1 MDFHVTFSNKPMDTH
16 KFIQIFE
23 QLTSTQHKILRRL
36 LVGETD
42 EQIANSFH
50 IAKSTVRKH
59 VQNICKAFEL
69 QKETDK
75 QSSKRA
81 ELVALFSKYK
91 PELINPNQ
99 ENSNNNNL
107 TVSSANV
114 PKIDWG
120 EAPNSSVFY
129 GRNHELNTLSKFIL
143 DDQCNLVAVLGMGGI
158 GKTTLASKLSQE
170 ICSQFDYIIWRS
182 LREAPKI
189 KDVLAEI
196 IKFISNQQEINLP
209 DSLGGKITRLIHY
222 LKASKC
228 LLILDNVESIM
239 QSGNYVGEYLTG
251 YEGYGD
257 LFTRIGESLHQSCL
271 LITSREKPKEITLLE
286 AISAVSSL
294 QLIGLDISAG
304 QNILAKYGSLSGSE
318 NEWKVVI
325 QAYAGNPQA
334 LKFVAK
340 MIEASLNG
348 NISTFVVNYLNE
360 GQVIFNNIRELLESQ
375 FQRLSELEKSVM
387 YWLAINR
394 EPCSILELQ
403 EDIISLLPQISL
415 LEALASLLRRDFIEK
430 SHGDKFSLQ
439 NVIMEYMTDKLIGEV
454 WQEIKTE
461 NIQLLNS
468 HALIKAQSKD
478 YVREAQIRL
487 ILKPI
492 KEKLLLANRNTLT
505 HLLTKQKQNFY
516 HIPGYFGGNIVNLL
530 CQLFTDFTNYDFS
543 NLAIWQAYLKDT
555 NLHSVNFTH
564 SDLSKSIFAETLS
577 RILTVA
583 FSPNGQILA
592 TGDTNGEISLWLV
605 ATGQKVA
612 NWKAHKDW
620 IRSVVFSPDS
630 TILASGSKD
639 KNIKLW
645 NTNNYQCLQTL
656 KGHTDEV
663 WSVVFSPKELKLASS
678 SNDKTVR
685 IWNLETKERLI
696 LKQHTQQVQSVS
708 FNLDGT
714 KLASGSEDKTI
725 RIWDINN
732 GKCERILEGHT
743 GRVWSVAFH
752 PHNLTLVSSSDDL
765 TIRVWDINNE
775 KCQQI
780 LEGHTGRIWS
790 VAFSPSGNKLAS
802 GSGDETVKIW
812 NTTNWDLLEN
822 LYENNHRVRC
832 VAFSPD
838 ETILVSGCDTQ
849 ILKLWDTNTG
859 KCLRT
864 LRGYT
869 NWVRTVSFSPDGQ
882 KLASGSNDQTIRLWD
897 IHKGECLT
905 TLVGHSSW
913 VRTVSFSPDG
923 QKLVSGSNDQTIR
936 LWDIATG
943 KCLKT
948 LIGHKDWIWWVT
960 FSPDGEVLL
969 SSSDDRTVKIWDANS
984 GECLETWQPLSSWIW
999 SMALSPNGKIL
1010 ATGDDDYQVRLW
1022 DIDSK
1027 QCQHICIGHSLRVQA
1042 LAFSHDGKTLASGG
1056 DDGIVRLWDGNTGQF
1071 LQEFKGHSRAV
1082 RAIAYS
1088 PDDKLLASSSDDKT
1102 IRVWDFT
1109 LRNTVSFIEH
1119 TQGVESVS
1127 FSSQDPVLA
1136 SSSEDETIKIWNL
1149 QTGEC
1154 RKTLKIH
1161 RLYEGM
1167 NINYATGLNQAQKE
1181 TMIAQGASDSNR
1193 N

>member
-1 MDFHVTFSNKPMDTH
+1 MDFYVTFSNKPMDTH

-23 QLTSTQHKILRRL
+23 QLTSTQNKILRKL

-50 IAKSTVRKH
+50 IEKSTVRKH

-69 QKETDK
+69 QKDIDK
-75 QSSKRA
+75 QYSKRA
-81 ELVALFSKYK
+81 KLVALFSKHK
-91 PELINPNQ
+91 PELINPNE
-99 ENSNNNNL
+99 ENSTPKNSTTS
-107 TVSSANV
+107 TVIT

-120 EAPNSSVFY
+120 EAPNISVFY
-129 GRNHELNTLSKFIL
+129 GRNNELNTLSKFIL
-143 DDQCNLVAVLGMGGI
+143 DDQCNLVAVLGMGGM
-158 GKTTLASKLSQE
+158 GKTTLASKLAQE

-189 KDVLAEI
+189 KDILADI
-196 IKFISNQQEINLP
+196 IKFISNQQEIILP
-209 DSLGGKITRLIHY
+209 DTLGGTITRLIHY

-239 QSGNYVGEYLTG
+239 QSGNYVGEYLAD

-257 LFTRIGESLHQSCL
+257 LFTRIGESNHQSCL
-271 LITSREKPKEITLLE
+271 LITSREKPQKITLLE

-294 QLIGLDISAG
+294 QLIGLNISAG
-304 QNILAKYGSLSGSE
+304 QNILAKHGSLFGSE
-318 NEWKVVI
+318 NEWKAVI

-334 LKFVAK
+334 LIFAAVEIK
-340 MIEASLNG
+340 EALNG
-348 NISTFVVNYLNE
+348 NISTFVANYLNK
-360 GQVIFNNIRELLESQ
+360 GQVIFKDIRELLESQ
-375 FQRLSELEKSVM
+375 FQRLSDLEKNVM

-394 EPCSILELQ
+394 EPFSILELQ
-403 EDIISLLPQISL
+403 EDIISSLPQLSL
-415 LEALASLLRRDFIEK
+415 LEALASLLRRQFIEK
-430 SHGDKFSLQ
+430 SNGDKFSLQ
-439 NVIMEYMTDKLIGEV
+439 NVIMEYMTDKLIREV
-454 WQEIKTE
+454 WQEIQTE

-487 ILKPI
+487 ILNPI
-492 KEKLLLANRNTLT
+492 KEKLLLVNRNTLN
-505 HLLTKQKQNFY
+505 HLLIKQKQKFY
-516 HIPGYFGGNIVNLL
+516 RIPGYFGGNIVNLL
-530 CQLFTDFTNYDFS
+530 SQLFTDFTNYDFS
-543 NLAIWQAYLKDT
+543 NLAIWQAYLKDIT
-555 NLHSVNFTH
+555 LHNVNFTH
-564 SDLSKSIFAETLS
+564 SDLSKSVFAETLS

-605 ATGQKVA
+605 TTGQKIA

-620 IRSVVFSPDS
+620 IRSVAFSSDS
-630 TILASGSKD
+630 TVLASGSKD
-639 KNIKLW
+639 KTIKIW

-663 WSVVFSPKELKLASS
+663 WSVIFSPKELKLASG

-685 IWNLETKERLI
+685 IWNLETKEHLI
-696 LKQHTQQVQSVS
+696 LKQHTQQVQSVA
-708 FNLDGT
+708 FNFDGT

-725 RIWDINN
+725 NIWDINN
-732 GKCERILEGHT
+732 GKYEQILEGHT

-752 PHNLTLVSSSDDL
+752 PHNLTLVSSSDDH
-765 TIRVWDINNE
+765 TIRVWDINNG

-780 LEGHTGRIWS
+780 LKGHKGRIWS

-882 KLASGSNDQTIRLWD
+882 KLVSGSNDQTIRLWD

-905 TLVGHSSW
+905 TLTGHSGW

-948 LIGHKDWIWWVT
+948 LIGHEDWIWWVT
-960 FSPDGEVLL
+960 FSPDGGFLL

-999 SMALSPNGKIL
+999 SMVLSPNGKIL

-1027 QCQHICIGHSLRVQA
+1027 QCQHICIGHSLLVQA
-1042 LAFSHDGKTLASGG
+1042 LAFSHNGKTLASGS
-1056 DDGIVRLWDGNTGQF
+1056 DDGMVRLWDVNTGQF
-1071 LQEFKGHSRAV
+1071 LQEFEGHSRAV

-1088 PDDKLLASSSDDKT
+1088 PDDKLLASSSDDQT
-1102 IRVWDFT
+1102 IRVWEIQTQKYHQFQQ
-1109 LRNTVSFIEH
+1109 H
-1119 TQGVESVS
+1119 TQGVESLS
-1127 FSSQDPVLA
+1127 FSPQDPVLA
-1136 SSSEDETIKIWNL
+1136 SSSEDETIKIWDL
-1149 QTGEC
+1149 QRDEC

-1167 NINYATGLNQAQKE
+1167 NITHATGFNQAQQE
-1181 TMIAQGASDSNR
+1181 TMIVLGATR
-1193 N
+1193 GTA

>member
-69 QKETDK
+69 QKDIDK
-75 QSSKRA
+75 QYSKRA
-81 ELVALFSKYK
+81 ELVALFSQYK

-99 ENSNNNNL
+99 KNS
-107 TVSSANV
+107 T
-114 PKIDWG
+114 PKMDWG
-120 EAPNSSVFY
+120 EAPNISIFY
-129 GRNHELNTLSKFIL
+129 GRNNELNTLSQWIIH
-143 DDQCNLVAVLGMGGI
+143 DQCQLVALLGMGGM
-158 GKTTLASKLSQE
+158 GKTALASTLAQE

-182 LREAPKI
+182 LRETPKI
-189 KDVLAEI
+189 ADIITEI
-196 IKFISNQQEINLP
+196 IKFISNQQEIILP
-209 DSLGGKITRLIHY
+209 DTLGGKISRIIHY
-222 LKASKC
+222 LKTSKC
-228 LLILDNVESIM
+228 LLILDNIESIM
-239 QSGNYVGEYLTG
+239 QSDNYVGEYLIG

-271 LITSREKPKEITLLE
+271 MITSREKPKEITLLE
-286 AISAVSSL
+286 AISDVRSL
-294 QLIGLDISAG
+294 QLTGLNTKEG
-304 QNILAKYGSLSGSE
+304 QSIFAKYGSFSGSDD
-318 NEWKVVI
+318 EWKAVI
-325 QAYAGNPQA
+325 QTYNGNPLA
-334 LKFVAK
+334 LKFAAVE
-340 MIEASLNG
+340 IQEALNG
-348 NISTFVVNYLNE
+348 DISNFVITFLNE
-360 GQVIFNNIRELLESQ
+360 GQVIFNNIRKLLESQ
-375 FQRLSELEKSVM
+375 FQRLSNLEKDIM

-394 EPCSILELQ
+394 EPCSTLELQ
-403 EDIISLLPQISL
+403 ADIISSLPQPEL
-415 LEALASLLRRDFIEK
+415 LEALASLRRRTLIEK
-430 SHGDKFSLQ
+430 NNENKFSLQ
-439 NVIMEYMTDKLIGEV
+439 NVVIEYMTDKLIREV
-454 WQEIKTE
+454 CEEIKTE
-461 NIQLLNS
+461 NIKLLNS

-487 ILKPI
+487 ILNPI
-492 KEKLLLANRNTLT
+492 KEKLLLINGGNANYQLT
-505 HLLTKQKQNFY
+505 ALMARQKQNS
-516 HIPGYFGGNIVNLL
+516 HQIPSYFAGNIINLL
-530 CQLFTDFTNYDFS
+530 CQLFTDLTNYDFS

-555 NLHSVNFTH
+555 SLHSVNFSH
-564 SDLSKSIFAETLS
+564 CDLSKSVFAETLS

-605 ATGQKVA
+605 ATGKKLA
-612 NWKAHKDW
+612 NWQAHQNW
-620 IRSVVFSPDS
+620 IRSIAFSPDG

-639 KNIKLW
+639 KTIKLW
-645 NTNNYQCLQTL
+645 NINNYQCLQTL
-656 KGHTDEV
+656 KEHTDEV
-663 WSVVFSPKELKLASS
+663 WSVVFSPKELKLASG
-678 SNDKTVR
+678 SNDKTVK
-685 IWNLETKERLI
+685 IWNLATKECLI
-696 LKQHTQQVQSVS
+696 FQQHTQQVQSVA
-708 FNLDGT
+708 FNFDGT

-725 RIWDINN
+725 RIWDINT
-732 GKCERILEGHT
+732 GKCERVLEKHT

-752 PHNLTLVSSSDDL
+752 PDNLILASSSDDQ
-765 TIRVWDINNE
+765 TIRIWDINNG
-775 KCQQI
+775 KCLHI
-780 LEGHTGRIWS
+780 LKGHSGRIWS
-790 VAFSPSGNKLAS
+790 VTFSPSGNKLAS

-812 NTTNWDLLEN
+812 NTATGDLLAN
-822 LYENNHRVRC
+822 LHDNHHRVRC

-849 ILKLWDTNTG
+849 TLKLWDTNTG

-869 NWVRTVSFSPDGQ
+869 SWVRAVSFSPDGQKLASGSNDKTVRLWDIHTGECLTTLRGHSSWVRTVSFSPDGQ

-897 IHKGECLT
+897 IA
-905 TLVGHSSW
+905 
-913 VRTVSFSPDG
+913 R
-923 QKLVSGSNDQTIR
+923 
-936 LWDIATG
+936 G

-960 FSPDGEVLL
+960 FSPDGEILF

-984 GECLETWQPLSSWIW
+984 GECLKTWQPLSSWIW
-999 SMALSPNGKIL
+999 SIALSPNGKIL

-1022 DIDSK
+1022 DIHTG

-1042 LAFSHDGKTLASGG
+1042 VAFSQDGKTLASGS
-1056 DDGIVRLWDGNTGQF
+1056 DDGMVRLWDVNTGQF

-1088 PDDKLLASSSDDKT
+1088 YDDQLLASSSDDQT
-1102 IRVWDFT
+1102 IKVWDFT
-1109 LRNTVSFIEH
+1109 LRNTISFTEH

-1127 FSSQDPVLA
+1127 FSSQDPLLA
-1136 SSSEDETIKIWNL
+1136 SSSEDETIKIWDL
-1149 QTGEC
+1149 QTCEC

-1167 NINYATGLNQAQKE
+1167 NISHATGFNQAQKE
-1181 TMIAQGASDSNR
+1181 TMIALGAANTNR

>member
-1 MDFHVTFSNKPMDTH
+1 MNTQ

-23 QLTSTQHKILRRL
+23 QLTPTQHQLLRKL
-36 LVGETD
+36 LAGETD
-42 EQIANSFH
+42 EQIAHSSH

-69 QKETDK
+69 QKDLDK
-75 QSSKRA
+75 QYSKRA

-91 PELINPNQ
+91 PEIINLNQ
-99 ENSNNNNL
+99 ENS
-107 TVSSANV
+107 T

-120 EAPNSSVFY
+120 EAPNISVFY
-129 GRNHELNTLSKFIL
+129 GRNKELNTLSQWIL
-143 DDQCNLVAVLGMGGI
+143 NDQCNLIALLGMGGI
-158 GKTTLASKLSQE
+158 GKTALASKLAQG

-182 LREAPKI
+182 LRETPKI
-189 KDVLAEI
+189 TDILTDV
-196 IKFISNQQEINLP
+196 IKFISHQQEITLP
-209 DSLGGKITRLIHY
+209 DTLGGKITRLIHY
-222 LKASKC
+222 LKTSKC

-239 QSGNYVGEYLTG
+239 QGDNYVGEYLIG

-257 LFTRIGESLHQSCL
+257 LFARIGESLHQSCL
-271 LITSREKPKEITLLE
+271 IITSREKPKEITLLE
-286 AISAVSSL
+286 AISDVCSL
-294 QLIGLDISAG
+294 QLTGLNTKQG
-304 QNILAKYGSLSGSE
+304 QSIFAKYGSFSGSDD
-318 NEWKVVI
+318 EWKAVI
-325 QAYAGNPQA
+325 QTYNGNPLA
-334 LKFVAK
+334 LKFAAVE
-340 MIEASLNG
+340 IQEALNG
-348 NISTFVVNYLNE
+348 NISNFVRNFLNK
-360 GQVIFNNIRELLESQ
+360 GQVIFNNIKKLLEGQ
-375 FQRLSELEKSVM
+375 FQRLSDLEKDIM
-387 YWLAINR
+387 YWLTINR
-394 EPCSILELQ
+394 EPCSISELQ
-403 EDIISLLPQISL
+403 EDIISSLPQPEL
-415 LEALASLLRRDFIEK
+415 LEALASLRRRTLIEK
-430 SHGDKFSLQ
+430 NNQDKFSLQ
-439 NVIMEYMTDKLIGEV
+439 NVIMEYMTDKLITGV
-454 WQEIKTE
+454 CQEIKTE
-461 NIQLLNS
+461 HIQLLNS

-478 YVREAQIRL
+478 YIREAQIRL
-487 ILKPI
+487 ILNPI
-492 KEKLLLANRNTLT
+492 KEILLLNNGGNVNYQLT
-505 HLLTKQKQNFY
+505 EFITKEKQNFY
-516 HIPGYFGGNIVNLL
+516 RIPSYFGGNIVNLL
-530 CQLFTDFTNYDFS
+530 CQFSTDLTNYDFS

-555 NLHSVNFTH
+555 NLHDVNFAH
-564 SDLSKSIFAETLS
+564 SDLSKSVFAETLS
-577 RILTVA
+577 RILTIA

-620 IRSVVFSPDS
+620 IRSVAFSPDS
-630 TILASGSKD
+630 TVLASGSKD
-639 KNIKLW
+639 KTIKLW

-663 WSVVFSPKELKLASS
+663 WSIVFSPKQLKLASS

-696 LKQHTQQVQSVS
+696 LKQHTQQVQSVA
-708 FNLDGT
+708 FNFDGT

-732 GKCERILEGHT
+732 GKCEQILEGHT

-752 PHNLTLVSSSDDL
+752 PHNLTLVSSSDDH
-765 TIRVWDINNE
+765 TIRVWDINNG
-775 KCQQI
+775 KCLNI
-780 LEGHTGRIWS
+780 LKGHSGRIWS

-812 NTTNWDLLEN
+812 NTTTWDLLKS

-838 ETILVSGCDTQ
+838 ESILVSGCDTQ

-869 NWVRTVSFSPDGQ
+869 HWIRTVSFSPDGQ
-882 KLASGSNDQTIRLWD
+882 KLASGSNDQIIRLWD

-913 VRTVSFSPDG
+913 VRTVIFSPDG
-923 QKLVSGSNDQTIR
+923 QKLASGSNDQTIK
-936 LWDIATG
+936 LWDINTG
-943 KCLKT
+943 KYLKT

-960 FSPDGEVLL
+960 FSPDGRFLL

-984 GECLETWQPLSSWIW
+984 GECLKTWQPLSSWIW

-1042 LAFSHDGKTLASGG
+1042 LAFSHNGKTLASGS
-1056 DDGIVRLWDGNTGQF
+1056 DDGMVRLWDVNTGQF
-1071 LQEFKGHSRAV
+1071 LQEFEGHSRAV

-1088 PDDKLLASSSDDKT
+1088 PDDKLLASSSDDQT
-1102 IRVWDFT
+1102 IKVWDFT
-1109 LRNTVSFIEH
+1109 LRNTISFTEH
-1119 TQGVESVS
+1119 TQGVESLS
-1127 FSSQDPVLA
+1127 FSSQDPILA
-1136 SSSEDETIKIWNL
+1136 SSSEDETIKIWDL

-1154 RKTLKIH
+1154 QKTLRIH
-1161 RLYEGM
+1161 KLYEGM
-1167 NINYATGLNQAQKE
+1167 NINQSAGLNQAQKE
-1181 TMIAQGASDSNR
+1181 TLIALGAN
-1193 N
+1193 NTNIN